1 MSDYAYDLNPVQ
13 HIIADAVGEPGQRT
27 FFLQGRGT
35 SGRGPELVSVVLEK
49 QEVANL
55 AISVLQLLEE
65 LEEKY
70 PNLTP
75 VSSNKSV
82 LVPESP
88 IEPLFRVGQL
98 IVGYDE
104 EDDMIWLIARAMAD
118 PSLAKEAEEEDRED
132 EDALA
137 VRFVATRQ
145 QMRALSEHALEIV
158 ASGRPTCPLCGQP
171 INRNGHFCP
180 RSDGQA
186 MPIIF

>member
-1 MSDYAYDLNPVQ
+1 MTEYAYDLNPVQ
-13 HIIADAVGEPGQRT
+13 RIVADAIGEPGNRT
-27 FFLQGRGT
+27 FFIQGRAG
-35 SGRGPELVSVVLEK
+35 SELVSLVLEK

-75 VSSNKSV
+75 ASSSDSV
-82 LVPESP
+82 LFPESP
-88 IEPLFRVGQL
+88 VEPLFRVGQL

-104 EDDMIWLIARAMAD
+104 DDDMIWLIARALVASESGRVLD
-118 PSLAKEAEEEDRED
+118 PENDEAP
-132 EDALA
+132 A
-137 VRFVATRQ
+137 VRFVATRE
-145 QMRALSEHALEIV
+145 QMHALSEHALEIV
-158 ASGRPTCPLCGQP
+158 AKGRPTCPLCGQP
-171 INRNGHFCP
+171 IDREGHFCP